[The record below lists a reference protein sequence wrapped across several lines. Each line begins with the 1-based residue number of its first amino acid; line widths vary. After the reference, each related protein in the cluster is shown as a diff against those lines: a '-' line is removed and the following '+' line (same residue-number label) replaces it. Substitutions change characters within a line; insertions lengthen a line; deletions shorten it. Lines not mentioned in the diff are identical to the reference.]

1 MNCGGRMV
9 YNGGMNTTAKV
20 ATAGVAVVALMAGSY
35 AAGRFFAPHQMVAE
49 ETAPVVKPV
58 VTVAGNGDT
67 LALSKALSEVEA
79 LKVEKA
85 ALEKALSEAQ
95 AAGEAA
101 AKAAVEPP
109 KRLSMRERM
118 EELKKQDP
126 ERYRLME
133 ERRAQFQQALQEARA
148 KRDDFL
154 GSVDLAL
161 FTPEERLVHEQ
172 FTAALAKQAELEGR
186 MRALVESG
194 EMPTEALRTEMHE
207 TQHTLRDLREAERSA
222 LLGAVAT
229 SMGLSESDSA
239 DFAQL
244 MTEIY
249 DATSNGMRM
258 RSGRGG
264 EGRAGGAPGG
274 GPGDMPPP
282 PSGV

>member
-1 MNCGGRMV
+1 M
-9 YNGGMNTTAKV
+9 GGMNTTAKV

-35 AAGRFFAPHQMVAE
+35 AAGRFFAPQQVVAE
-49 ETAPVVKPV
+49 EAAPVAQRLAV
-58 VTVAGNGDT
+58 VPSNGDA

-85 ALEKALSEAQ
+85 ALQKALAEAK
-95 AAGEAA
+95 AAGEEA

-126 ERYRLME
+126 ERYRQME
-133 ERRAQFQQALQEARA
+133 ERRSQFQQALQDARE

-172 FTAALAKQAELEGR
+172 FTAALAKQTEMEER
-186 MRALVESG
+186 MRTLFESG
-194 EMPTEALRTEMHE
+194 EMPSEALRTEMHE

-258 RSGRGG
+258 RPGRGD
-264 EGRAGGAPGG
+264 AGGPRGPGGPDG
-274 GPGDMPPP
+274 GPGGMPPP
-282 PSGV
+282 GP

>member
-1 MNCGGRMV
+1 M
-9 YNGGMNTTAKV
+9 GGMNTTAKV

-35 AAGRFFAPHQMVAE
+35 AAGRFFAPQQVVAE
-49 ETAPVVKPV
+49 EAAPVAQRPAVLP
-58 VTVAGNGDT
+58 GNGDA

-85 ALEKALSEAQ
+85 VLQKALAEAQ
-95 AAGEAA
+95 AAGEEA
-101 AKAAVEPP
+101 AKAVVEPP

-126 ERYRLME
+126 ERYRQME
-133 ERRAQFQQALQEARA
+133 ERRAQFQQALQDARE

-154 GSVDLAL
+154 GSVDLTL

-172 FTAALAKQAELEGR
+172 FTAALAKQAEMEER
-186 MRALVESG
+186 MRELFESG
-194 EMPTEALRTEMHE
+194 EMPSEALRTEMHE

-258 RSGRGG
+258 RPGRGD
-264 EGRAGGAPGG
+264 AGGPEG
-274 GPGDMPPP
+274 GPGGMPPP
-282 PSGV
+282 KP

>member
-1 MNCGGRMV
+1 M
-9 YNGGMNTTAKV
+9 GGMNTTAKV

-35 AAGRFFAPHQMVAE
+35 AAGRFFAPQQVVSE
-49 ETAPVVKPV
+49 EAAPVSQPV
-58 VTVAGNGDT
+58 VAIAGNGDA

-85 ALEKALSEAQ
+85 ALQKALAEAQ
-95 AAGEAA
+95 AAGEQV

-126 ERYRLME
+126 ERYRQME
-133 ERRAQFQQALQEARA
+133 ERRAQFQQALQDARE

-172 FTAALAKQAELEGR
+172 FTAALAKQAEMEERLR
-186 MRALVESG
+186 VLFESG
-194 EMPTEALRTEMHE
+194 EMPTEEQRAEMHE
-207 TQHTLRDLREAERSA
+207 AQHTLRDLREAERSA

-258 RSGRGG
+258 RPGRGG
-264 EGRAGGAPGG
+264 EERAGGGPAGSPGA
-274 GPGDMPPP
+274 MPPP
-282 PSGV
+282 PPGM

>member
-1 MNCGGRMV
+1 M
-9 YNGGMNTTAKV
+9 GGMNTTAKV

-35 AAGRFFAPHQMVAE
+35 AAGRFFAPQQVVAE
-49 ETAPVVKPV
+49 EAAPVAQRLAV
-58 VTVAGNGDT
+58 VPSNGDA

-85 ALEKALSEAQ
+85 ALQKALAEAQ
-95 AAGEAA
+95 AAGEEAT
-101 AKAAVEPP
+101 KAAVEPP

-126 ERYRLME
+126 ERYRQME
-133 ERRAQFQQALQEARA
+133 ERRAQFQQALQDARE

-172 FTAALAKQAELEGR
+172 FTAALAKQAEMEER
-186 MRALVESG
+186 MRALFESG
-194 EMPTEALRTEMHE
+194 EMPSEEQRAEMRE

-258 RSGRGG
+258 RPGRGD
-264 EGRAGGAPGG
+264 AGGPEGPGGPGG
-274 GPGDMPPP
+274 GPGGMPPP
-282 PSGV
+282 GP

>member
-1 MNCGGRMV
+1 
-9 YNGGMNTTAKV
+9 MNTTAKV

-35 AAGRFFAPHQMVAE
+35 AAGRFFAPQQVVAE
-49 ETAPVVKPV
+49 EAAPVAQRPAV
-58 VTVAGNGDT
+58 VPGNGDA

-85 ALEKALSEAQ
+85 ALQKALAEAK
-95 AAGEAA
+95 AAGEEA

-126 ERYRLME
+126 ERYRQME
-133 ERRAQFQQALQEARA
+133 ERRAQFQQALQDARE

-172 FTAALAKQAELEGR
+172 FTAALAKQAEMEER
-186 MRALVESG
+186 MRELFESG
-194 EMPTEALRTEMHE
+194 EMPSEEQRAAMRE

-258 RSGRGG
+258 RPGRGD
-264 EGRAGGAPGG
+264 AGGPGGPDGPGG
-274 GPGDMPPP
+274 GPGGMPPP
-282 PSGV
+282 GP

>member
-1 MNCGGRMV
+1 M
-9 YNGGMNTTAKV
+9 GGMNTTAKV

-35 AAGRFFAPHQMVAE
+35 AAGRFFAPQQVVAE
-49 ETAPVVKPV
+49 EAAPVAQRLAV
-58 VTVAGNGDT
+58 VPSNGDA

-85 ALEKALSEAQ
+85 ALQKALADAQ
-95 AAGEAA
+95 AAGEEAT
-101 AKAAVEPP
+101 KAAVEPP

-126 ERYRLME
+126 ERYRQME
-133 ERRAQFQQALQEARA
+133 ERRAQFQQALQNARE

-172 FTAALAKQAELEGR
+172 FTAALAKQAEMEER
-186 MRALVESG
+186 MRAFFESG
-194 EMPTEALRTEMHE
+194 EMPSEEQRAEMRE

-258 RSGRGG
+258 RPGRGD
-264 EGRAGGAPGG
+264 AGGPGGPGGPGG
-274 GPGDMPPP
+274 GPGGMPPP
-282 PSGV
+282 GP

>member
-1 MNCGGRMV
+1 MV
-9 YNGGMNTTAKV
+9 YNGCMNTTAKV

-35 AAGRFFAPHQMVAE
+35 AAGRFFAPHQVVAE

-58 VTVAGNGDT
+58 VTVAGNGDA

-85 ALEKALSEAQ
+85 ALEKALAEAQ

-126 ERYRLME
+126 ERYRQME
-133 ERRAQFQQALQEARA
+133 ERRAQFQQALQEARE

-172 FTAALAKQAELEGR
+172 FTAALAKQAELEER

-194 EMPTEALRTEMHE
+194 EMPTEAQRAEMRE
-207 TQHTLRDLREAERSA
+207 TQWTLRDLREAERSA

-229 SMGLSESDSA
+229 SMGLSESDST

-258 RSGRGG
+258 RPGRGG

-282 PSGV
+282 PPGV